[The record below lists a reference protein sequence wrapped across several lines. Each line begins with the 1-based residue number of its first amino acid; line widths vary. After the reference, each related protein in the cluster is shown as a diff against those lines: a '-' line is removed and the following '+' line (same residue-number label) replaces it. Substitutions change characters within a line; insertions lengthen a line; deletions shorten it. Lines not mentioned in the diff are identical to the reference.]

1 MSLTKQI
8 AHNTIIQIIGKITST
23 LLGLVAIGMMLR
35 YLPKEQFGW
44 YTTAITFLQFAGIL
58 VDFGLIPVTAQ
69 MLGQGKFAKEKLLQN
84 LLGFR
89 FATALIFFAITPLV
103 ALFFPYSREIKYAI
117 ALSTISFLSI
127 SMNQILIGYYQ
138 AKLKMHIQVIGENV
152 GRIVLIIG
160 LYFLMAQQA
169 SFLLIIGAIVVSTIS
184 YTAVLWIQA
193 AKETST
199 GLAYNKE
206 IWKAIAKTMWP
217 IAISIIFNVIYLKG
231 DTILLTL
238 YRSQSEVAEYGAVYR
253 VIDIISQMA
262 MMMMG
267 VMLPILAGVW
277 AAKSVAEFKKH
288 YQQSFD
294 TLMLFALPI
303 IVVIVFLAEP
313 IMELVGGAKYANSGE
328 ILRILAGAVF
338 GLYLGAVFGHTAV
351 AINRQ
356 KATMWIYISD
366 AIITFTGYVIF
377 IPLYG
382 LRGAA
387 WMTVFSELYAGIFL
401 WLTIRRYT
409 GISLSGLTFGKI
421 ILASATMGLTI
432 LFLQALPVLLIILL
446 AIIVYCLMLYIS
458 KAVSKNT
465 IQEALSI
472 K

>member
-8 AHNTIIQIIGKITST
+8 AHNTIIQITGKIIST

-58 VDFGLIPVTAQ
+58 IDFGLIPVTAQ
-69 MLGQGKFAKEKLLQN
+69 MLGQGKCDQKKLFQN

-89 FATALIFFAITPLV
+89 FVTALIFFIVTPLL
-103 ALFFPYSREIKYAI
+103 ALFFPYPREVKYAI
-117 ALSTISFLSI
+117 ALAAISFLSI

-152 GRIVLIIG
+152 GRIVLIFG
-160 LYFLMAQQA
+160 LYFLMERQTA
-169 SFLLIIGAIVVSTIS
+169 FLPIIGVIVVSAMA

-193 AKETST
+193 ARETPT
-199 GLAYNKE
+199 GFAYDKE
-206 IWKAIAKTMWP
+206 IWKTIAKNMWP

-238 YRSQSEVAEYGAVYR
+238 YRSQSEIAEYGAAYR
-253 VIDIISQMA
+253 VIDIISQLA

-267 VMLPILAGVW
+267 VMLPILAGTW
-277 AAKSVAEFKKH
+277 ATKAQTEFKKR

-294 TLMLFALPI
+294 VLMLFALPI
-303 IVVIVFLAEP
+303 TIGTMLLAEP
-313 IMELVGGAKYANSGE
+313 IMELVGGTKYVNSGE
-328 ILRILAGAVF
+328 ILRILAIAVF

-366 AIITFTGYVIF
+366 AVITFTGYLIF

-382 LRGAA
+382 LWGAA
-387 WMTVFSELYAGIFL
+387 WITVFSELYAGILL
-401 WLTIRRYT
+401 WLTIRHYVDV
-409 GISLSGLTFGKI
+409 GLSWVTFGKI
-421 ILASATMGLTI
+421 LLASAAMGLAI
-432 LFLQALPVLLIILL
+432 LFLQPLPTLLIILT
-446 AIIVYCLMLYIS
+446 AIIIYCAVLYLT
-458 KAVSKNT
+458 KAVAKET
-465 IQEALSI
+465 IQEVLSI